1 MHILGIET
9 STMTGS
15 VAVLD
20 DTRVLAEQTIY
31 SRVTHTER
39 LLESIDKML
48 QSISLSIH
56 AIDGIAV
63 GIGPGSFTGL
73 RIGVTTAKSLAYSLR
88 KPVVGIPSL
97 DALAGH
103 YLFTEMLICPLL
115 DARKR
120 EVYAAFYRNTG
131 AHLNRVSDYAVIAPQ
146 MLFRNI
152 TEPVVLLGEGT
163 IPYHSQLETLLGQH
177 AHFADMAHSTPQGSL
192 IAQLGYARL
201 VSNDHDDC
209 FTLTPLYVRK
219 SDAEIHWEQRQRK
232 TDQPD
237 CLSEYPIV
245 KLKD

>member
-31 SRVTHTER
+31 TRVTHTER
-39 LLESIDKML
+39 LLESIDSML
-48 QSISLSIH
+48 QAISLPVH
-56 AIDGIAV
+56 AIDAIAV

-88 KPVVGIPSL
+88 KPIVGIPSL
-97 DALAGH
+97 DALAAH
-103 YLFTEMLICPLL
+103 YLFTEKLICPLL

-146 MLFRNI
+146 ALFRNI

-163 IPYHSQLETLLGQH
+163 IPYHFQLETLLGQH

-201 VSNDHDDC
+201 TSNDHDDC

-232 TDQPD
+232 TGQ
-237 CLSEYPIV
+237 LSE
-245 KLKD
+245 